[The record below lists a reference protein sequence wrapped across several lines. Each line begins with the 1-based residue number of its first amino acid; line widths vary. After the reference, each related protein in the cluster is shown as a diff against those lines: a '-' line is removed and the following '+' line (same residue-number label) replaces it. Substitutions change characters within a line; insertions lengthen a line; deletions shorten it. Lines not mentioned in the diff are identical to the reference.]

1 MAEPELF
8 GIGISTVANFGV
20 ALGTVLLAYFTYKSV
35 KASEEQVKLAR
46 NTIEKPRIL
55 EKIQKTLNGIKNE
68 MQLDLREI
76 QRMEA
81 IWCLCS
87 TCGWYGLRPKNGTP
101 EIRDEKNREIYGR
114 IFLKNPAADL
124 LSKKFSG
131 KKYLK
136 IS

>member
-8 GIGISTVANFGV
+8 GVGISTVANFGV

-68 MQLDLREI
+68 MQLDIREI

-87 TCGWYGLRPKNGTP
+87 TGGWYGLRPENGTP
-101 EIRDEKNREIYGR
+101 EIRDEKIREIYGR
-114 IFLKNPAADL
+114 IF
-124 LSKKFSG
+124 
-131 KKYLK
+131 
-136 IS
+136 